1 VEWNRPRCRSS
12 RIPTRHGP
20 PPRSAA
26 KPPRGVSFEVSHGGI
41 SQQRS
46 LPDLA
51 RAGRPESLVFASFGR
66 QAHGH
71 TGVQE
76 RDSQVAGVAAL
87 LGRTGIRG
95 ETNRCSLGAVF
106 LEGGQLA
113 LPNAVPMPEWAM
125 LWFFLHAGVAHD
137 GTV

>member
-1 VEWNRPRCRSS
+1 MGHRRVRQPNRL
-12 RIPTRHGP
+12 
-20 PPRSAA
+20 A
-26 KPPRGVSFEVSHGGI
+26 GVPFEVSRRHGGI

-46 LPDLA
+46 QPDVA
-51 RAGRPESLVFASFGR
+51 RVDRPESLVLTSFGR

-71 TGVQE
+71 TGVEE

-87 LGRTGIRG
+87 VGRAGIRG
-95 ETNRCSLGAVF
+95 EANRCSLGAVF

-113 LPNAVPMPEWAM
+113 LPHAVPTPEWAI
-125 LWFFLHAGVAHD
+125 LWFSATPALHMM